1 VHIANSKKLLKWSL
15 VLGALTSQLMLAG
28 CASRPKTAPCV
39 NTGKTVCDQP
49 ADLLAPDSAPQA
61 YADHS
66 LADAPETMASLSA
79 KNGRKTSLQQVA
91 LVALQTNPTID
102 IARWQKRDAEA
113 GVGIT
118 TAKFRPKVEYNI
130 ASGREVTYDTKT
142 EVGEDHTRSEIGL
155 TLSQLLFD
163 FGKTSAELD
172 WSKALVS
179 SADWRFKDKVESTL
193 YEVTDIYL
201 TVLELDMLLQN
212 SYANQAA
219 HKETYRLVKLNADA
233 GNATQADVQKAY
245 TRLENAKT
253 QSIELASQRQRNESE
268 FKRLTGMTPG
278 HLTMPD
284 WRKHDPHFQLGES
297 EAYVR
302 RNPKLRSILSDM
314 ESLRKQQEALQR
326 SYLPQI
332 SLEGSTSIKQNVL
345 GENPVR
351 GDAKA
356 QIVLRGS
363 LYDGGDRSAKIEQ
376 INARLGE
383 TEARYRVARRDL
395 ERDIRDAARILRTAK
410 QRQHSIHERIQASED
425 VVRLYREQFKAG
437 SRTIFE
443 LLDAQQELFTA
454 KAERITNQ
462 FDILRAKYA
471 THQLAGTLGPTLLG
485 QLAD

>member
-1 VHIANSKKLLKWSL
+1 
-15 VLGALTSQLMLAG
+15 MLAG
-28 CASRPKTAPCV
+28 CASKPRTAPCL
-39 NTGKTVCDQP
+39 NSGKTVCDQP
-49 ADLLAPDSAPQA
+49 VNLTDADSEQYVNDQRVEHQPLEQLAAQ
-61 YADHS
+61 
-66 LADAPETMASLSA
+66 SA
-79 KNGRKTSLQQVA
+79 KRGKKISLQQVA

-102 IARWQKRDAEA
+102 IARWQKRDAQA

-118 TAKFRPKVEYNI
+118 AAKFRPKVEYNI
-130 ASGREVTYDTKT
+130 ASGPEVTYDTKT
-142 EVGEDHTRSEIGL
+142 EIGEDHTRSEIGL

-163 FGKTSAELD
+163 FGKTNAELD

-193 YEVTDIYL
+193 YEVSDIYL
-201 TVLELDMLLQN
+201 TVLELDLLLQN

-233 GNATQADVQKAY
+233 GNATQADVQKAF
-245 TRLENAKT
+245 TRLENSKT

-268 FKRLTGMTPG
+268 FKRLTGIVPG
-278 HLTMPD
+278 NLTMPD
-284 WRKHDPHFQLGES
+284 WRKHDPKFQLGQTET
-297 EAYVR
+297 YVR
-302 RNPKLRSILSDM
+302 RNPRLRSILVDM

-332 SLEGSTSIKQNVL
+332 TLEGSTSIKQNIL

-363 LYDGGDRSAKIEQ
+363 LYDGGDRSAKIDQ
-376 INARLGE
+376 INARIGE
-383 TEARYRVARRDL
+383 TEARYRQARRDL

-410 QRQHSIHERIQASED
+410 DRQRSIHQRINASED

-437 SRTIFE
+437 NRTIFE

-454 KAERITNQ
+454 KAEQITNQ

-471 THQLAGTLGPTLLG
+471 GHQLSGTLGPTLLG
-485 QLAD
+485 DLDI